1 MRKKVLVI
9 VGIVLLI
16 IILLFLVNATNGFIM
31 YDNIGRVKVYSDQEK
46 LDIEDGTQTV
56 LVAPELTEETR
67 NEKLEKEREKDLV
80 EKREFEEKSA
90 YSASTMS
97 ENEPLSEE
105 DRALMDSVMHSND
118 NLEENV
124 IQLLKKYTNE
134 DIDTLFSLVQ
144 EESSKVTSG
153 NLQTDYVIGENGIR
167 LIKIML
173 GIIDGN
179 QATENEKSI
188 IIEYLKGIELHGIK
202 NDDEL
207 KTRLENL

>member
-16 IILLFLVNATNGFIM
+16 IILLFLVNATKGFIM
-31 YDNIGRVKVYSDQEK
+31 YDNIGRVKVYADQEK
-46 LDIEDGTQTV
+46 PDIEDGTQSG

-67 NEKLEKEREKDLV
+67 NERLEKERKKDLA

-90 YSASTMS
+90 YSANTMS